1 MISLYTF
8 ISYPTE
14 LMYDGEGT
22 AESWGCAGP
31 TFRVL
36 ILTSHE
42 LHVRQMPLDL
52 SLIADPKYDMSASS
66 TILRL
71 WGMLPVMDAGIS
83 YHCAVH
89 CSTCQ
94 LNSKCLCLIFS
105 VHLETHTSS
114 VSLVMIL

>member
-1 MISLYTF
+1 MMGRGLQN
-8 ISYPTE
+8 PGAV
-14 LMYDGEGT
+14 LGL
-22 AESWGCAGP
+22 

-36 ILTSHE
+36 VLISHE
-42 LHVRQMPLDL
+42 LYIRQMPPDL
-52 SLIADPKYDMSASS
+52 KLIADPKYDMSASS
-66 TILRL
+66 IILRL

-105 VHLETHTSS
+105 VPLETLTSS

>member
-8 ISYPTE
+8 ISCPSG

-22 AESWGCAGP
+22 SEEP

-42 LHVRQMPLDL
+42 LYVRQMPLDL
-52 SLIADPKYDMSASS
+52 SLIDDPKYDMSVSS

-89 CSTCQ
+89 YSTCQ

-105 VHLETHTSS
+105 VHLETLTSS
-114 VSLVMIL
+114 MSLVMIL